1 MDAAYYLKPAVRLIA
16 LESLGKQELQLVRC
30 ELGAV
35 VGVVEEINERCG
47 TRLWRRVSS
56 ASGRS
61 WIGDSVFASVGNQQP
76 LTRHAANEGCA
87 EEFH

>member
-1 MDAAYYLKPAVRLIA
+1 MDAGYYLKPAVRLTA
-16 LESLGKQELQLVRC
+16 LESLGKQKLQLVRC

-61 WIGDSVFASVGNQQP
+61 WIGDSVFASPVS
-76 LTRHAANEGCA
+76 TKV
-87 EEFH
+87 